1 MPPLQASLRNGADLE
16 SREMCAFT
24 SRSPTA
30 FWTSLRPGRVSLG
43 TAHFSRSIEVAWG
56 SQVRFHTCTDPR
68 LTTKAVGCIARD
80 ESRDYSVDE
89 PNGGTALMLAVDNG
103 HHLAVEVLIAAGA
116 NVSASDTMG

>member
-1 MPPLQASLRNGADLE
+1 LHRILKFD
-16 SREMCAFT
+16 FT
-24 SRSPTA
+24 LAPT
-30 FWTSLRPGRVSLG
+30 PV
-43 TAHFSRSIEVAWG
+43 
-56 SQVRFHTCTDPR
+56 
-68 LTTKAVGCIARD
+68 TTKAVGCIARD